1 MIDEAVAGELE
12 RLAEAWSAA
21 YSAVD
26 ATNREM
32 AELDAR
38 RSVLEDRLSL
48 EEAERDR
55 VAEELE
61 SIVSEIEDSDE
72 NRARIEAVITSRMSG
87 PLMSEVLR

>member
-12 RLAEAWSAA
+12 RLADAWSAA

-26 ATNREM
+26 ATNREL
-32 AELDAR
+32 AGVDAR
-38 RSVLEDRLSL
+38 RAVLEDRLSA

-55 VAEELE
+55 VADELE
-61 SIVSEIEDSDE
+61 AIVAEIEDSDE
-72 NRARIEAVITSRMSG
+72 NRARIEAIIASRMSG